1 MVNSRASFVKSYP
14 CGSVPV
20 GKSSPELPKG
30 NYAARVAWR
39 HAAAKGPSG
48 DGPGGLAIRPGRCAK
63 LPHWRKRWARYATR
77 SCPRNHG
84 YRGRT
89 DQVVG
94 EVAWTQ
100 RPKTLT
106 DESPTS
112 SRVSRVTPAYKS
124 LTKGPAQ
131 ATARRSRPRR
141 LRLRDRSSPGVVAP
155 GDEREDREEETT
167 AERTMRAVSRIG
179 CGAKAPARPLS
190 GNRAQ
195 AKKHFPRPVHAED
208 SGPPTL
214 WG

>member
-77 SCPRNHG
+77 SRPRNHG

-89 DQVVG
+89 DRWL
-94 EVAWTQ
+94 A
-100 RPKTLT
+100 RPDTTAKTLT
-106 DESPTS
+106 DESP
-112 SRVSRVTPAYKS
+112 VVPASGNAGLKS
-124 LTKGPAQ
+124 PAGPVK
-131 ATARRSRPRR
+131 ATTTEIPRR
-141 LRLRDRSSPGVVAP
+141 LRLRDRSSPDKSP
-155 GDEREDREEETT
+155 KREKRPREETT
-167 AERTMRAVSRIG
+167 AERTMS
-179 CGAKAPARPLS
+179 S
-190 GNRAQ
+190 
-195 AKKHFPRPVHAED
+195 
-208 SGPPTL
+208 
-214 WG
+214 